1 MGRRDLRKYENLF
14 NTLPA
19 ERRWPAALEFSMP
32 PMSESEF
39 LALAQQELDRLE
51 SAVETAADAADAD
64 IEINRAG
71 NLIELEFEDGSKI
84 IVNSQA
90 PMQELWVAARAGGF
104 HFRHDG
110 QHWIDTRGGGELY
123 AALSGYVSQQAGV
136 TLKLA

>member
-1 MGRRDLRKYENLF
+1 
-14 NTLPA
+14 
-19 ERRWPAALEFSMP
+19 
-32 PMSESEF
+32 MSESEF

-71 NLIELEFEDGSKI
+71 NLMELEFEDGSKI

-90 PMQELWVAARAGGF
+90 PMQELWVAARSGGF

-110 QHWIDTRGGGELY
+110 QRWVDTRGGGELY

>member
-1 MGRRDLRKYENLF
+1 
-14 NTLPA
+14 
-19 ERRWPAALEFSMP
+19 MP

-110 QHWIDTRGGGELY
+110 QRWIDTRGGGELY
-123 AALSGYVSQQAGV
+123 AALSGYVSQQAGI
-136 TLKLA
+136 TLTLA

>member
-1 MGRRDLRKYENLF
+1 
-14 NTLPA
+14 
-19 ERRWPAALEFSMP
+19 
-32 PMSESEF
+32 MSESEF

-71 NLIELEFEDGSKI
+71 NLMELEFEDGSKI

-90 PMQELWVAARAGGF
+90 PMQELWVAARSGGF

-110 QHWIDTRGGGELY
+110 QRWVDTRGGGELY

-136 TLKLA
+136 ALKLA

>member
-1 MGRRDLRKYENLF
+1 
-14 NTLPA
+14 
-19 ERRWPAALEFSMP
+19 MP

-71 NLIELEFEDGSKI
+71 NLMELEFEDGSKI

-90 PMQELWVAARAGGF
+90 PMQELWVAARSGGF

-110 QHWIDTRGGGELY
+110 QRWVDTRGGGELY

>member
-1 MGRRDLRKYENLF
+1 
-14 NTLPA
+14 
-19 ERRWPAALEFSMP
+19 MP

-39 LALAQQELDRLE
+39 LTLAQQELDRLE
-51 SAVETAADAADAD
+51 SAVEAAADAADAD

-90 PMQELWVAARAGGF
+90 PMQELWVAARSGGF

-110 QHWIDTRGGGELY
+110 QRWIDTRGGGELY

-136 TLKLA
+136 ALTLA

>member
-1 MGRRDLRKYENLF
+1 
-14 NTLPA
+14 
-19 ERRWPAALEFSMP
+19 MP

-71 NLIELEFEDGSKI
+71 NLMELEFEDGSKI

-90 PMQELWVAARAGGF
+90 PMQELWVAARSGGF

-110 QHWIDTRGGGELY
+110 QRWVDTRGGGELY

-136 TLKLA
+136 MLKLA

>member
-1 MGRRDLRKYENLF
+1 
-14 NTLPA
+14 
-19 ERRWPAALEFSMP
+19 MP
-32 PMSESEF
+32 PMSESEV

-71 NLIELEFEDGSKI
+71 NLMELEFEDGSKI

-90 PMQELWVAARAGGF
+90 PMQELWVAARSGGF

-110 QHWIDTRGGGELY
+110 QRWVDTRGGGELY

-136 TLKLA
+136 MLKLA

>member
-1 MGRRDLRKYENLF
+1 
-14 NTLPA
+14 
-19 ERRWPAALEFSMP
+19 MP

-110 QHWIDTRGGGELY
+110 QRWIDTRGGGELY
-123 AALSGYVSQQAGV
+123 AALSGYVSQQAGIAL
-136 TLKLA
+136 TLA

>member
-1 MGRRDLRKYENLF
+1 
-14 NTLPA
+14 
-19 ERRWPAALEFSMP
+19 MP

-90 PMQELWVAARAGGF
+90 PMQELWVAARSGGF

-110 QHWIDTRGGGELY
+110 QRWIDTRGGGELY
-123 AALSGYVSQQAGV
+123 AALSSYVSQQAGV
-136 TLKLA
+136 SLTLA

>member
-1 MGRRDLRKYENLF
+1 
-14 NTLPA
+14 
-19 ERRWPAALEFSMP
+19 MP

-51 SAVETAADAADAD
+51 SAVEAAADAADAD

-110 QHWIDTRGGGELY
+110 RQWLDTRGGGEFY
-123 AALSGYVSQQAGV
+123 AALSSYMSQQAGV
-136 TLKLA
+136 TLKLN